1 VAESSVIAV
10 PSPSLVLMV
19 GSAGSGKTTF
29 CRRNFPASSVISSDD
44 CRAAIAG
51 DPADQAATPA
61 AFALAHERLETRLR
75 RRRLAVLD
83 ATSLT
88 APARAA
94 ALDLAAR
101 HHLPA
106 VAIVLDVPPEV
117 CIRHDASRP
126 DRRRVGRGVID
137 EHARALKSALAALP
151 REGFRAIHHLRG
163 DHRPAALR
171 VAFEPLSC
179 DRTAD
184 GGPFDII
191 GDVHGC
197 LRELRLL
204 LERLGY
210 RRPKPRAPYIHPRGR
225 RAVFLGDLVDR
236 GPRII
241 ETAGLVMAMTEAG
254 SALCVP
260 GNHDV
265 ELAAILL
272 GQAPDGRPGPGTAR
286 SLTQIKGAARAGR
299 AFGDRFPDFVGA
311 LPAHL
316 LLDGGRLAV
325 AHAGLRA
332 EYIGRDSPAVRR
344 FALFGE
350 NSDALDRYGLP
361 VRVNWARGYS
371 GRTFVVYGHTPVP
384 RPEMIGN
391 TVNIDTGCVY
401 GGRLTALRYPER
413 LVLGVAAERAH
424 YRSPRVRP
432 GGVGVRAE
440 TRALPPL
447 QAGR

>member
-1 VAESSVIAV
+1 VRDGPDLAV

-19 GSAGSGKTTF
+19 GPAGSGKTTF
-29 CRRNFPASSVISSDD
+29 CRRNFPAASVISSDD

-51 DPADQAATPA
+51 DPADQSATPA
-61 AFALAHERLETRLR
+61 AFALAHERLEARLR

-88 APARAA
+88 PHARAA

-117 CIRHDASRP
+117 CARHDAARP
-126 DRRRVGRGVID
+126 DRRRVGRRVIE
-137 EHARALKSALAALP
+137 EHARELRRALDALP
-151 REGFRAIHHLRG
+151 GEGFRAIHHLRG
-163 DHRPAALR
+163 APPPAGLR
-171 VAFEPLSC
+171 VTIEPLPC
-179 DRTAD
+179 DRSAD
-184 GGPFDII
+184 SGPFDII

-210 RRPKPRAPYIHPRGR
+210 RRPTPRAPYAHPRDR

-236 GPRII
+236 GPRIV
-241 ETAGLVMAMTEAG
+241 ETARLAMAMAAAG

-260 GNHDV
+260 GNHDA
-265 ELAAILL
+265 ELASILR
-272 GQAPDGRPGPGTAR
+272 GEAPDAAPGPGTAR
-286 SLTQIKGAARAGR
+286 SLEQIEAAARAGR
-299 AFGDRFPDFVGA
+299 VFTAAFPEFVGS

-332 EYIGRDSPAVRR
+332 EYIGRDSQVVRR

-350 NSDALDRYGLP
+350 NTGGLDRYGLP
-361 VRVNWARGYS
+361 VRVNWARGYA

-384 RPEMIGN
+384 RPETIGN
-391 TVNIDTGCVY
+391 TMNIDTGCVY
-401 GGRLTALRYPER
+401 GGALTALRWPER
-413 LVLGVAAERAH
+413 RTVAVRAPRIY
-424 YRSPRVRP
+424 YRSPRTRRL
-432 GGVGVRAE
+432 GVGIRAR
-440 TRALPPL
+440 TRYEPTA
-447 QAGR
+447 

>member
-1 VAESSVIAV
+1 MAEWSALAV

-19 GSAGSGKTTF
+19 GPAGSGKTTF

-44 CRAAIAG
+44 CRAAVAG

-61 AFALAHERLETRLR
+61 AFALAHERLEARLR

-83 ATSLT
+83 ATSL
-88 APARAA
+88 APHARAA

-106 VAIVLDVPPEV
+106 VAIVLDLPPET
-117 CIRHDASRP
+117 CARQDAARP
-126 DRRRVGRGVID
+126 ARRRVGRGVID
-137 EHARALKSALAALP
+137 AHAAALRTALDALP
-151 REGFRAIHHLRG
+151 GEGFRAIHRLRG
-163 DHRPAALR
+163 DRQAAGRR
-171 VAFEPLSC
+171 VALEPLPC

-184 GGPFDII
+184 SGPFDII

-210 RRPKPRAPYIHPRGR
+210 RRRTPRGPYAHPRGR

-236 GPRII
+236 GPRIV
-241 ETAGLVMAMTEAG
+241 ETARLAMAMAGAG

-260 GNHDV
+260 GNHDA

-272 GQAPDGRPGPGTAR
+272 GGAPDDPPGPGTAR
-286 SLTQIKGAARAGR
+286 SLEQIAAAARSGR
-299 AFGDRFPDFVGA
+299 TFRSRFPGFVA
-311 LPAHL
+311 SLPAHL

-332 EYIGRDSPAVRR
+332 EYLGRDSHQVRR

-350 NSDALDRYGLP
+350 NTGGIDRYGLP
-361 VRVNWARGYS
+361 VRVNWARQYA

-384 RPEMIGN
+384 RPEAIGN
-391 TVNIDTGCVY
+391 TLNIDTGCVY
-401 GGRLTALRYPER
+401 GGALTALRWPER
-413 LVLGVAAERAH
+413 EAVTVRAPRIY
-424 YRSPRVRP
+424 YRSPRTRRL
-432 GGVGVRAE
+432 GIGIRAR
-440 TRALPPL
+440 TRYEPTA
-447 QAGR
+447 